1 MRVENGSLNNVIA
14 RKERLLQ
21 EVLERARTA
30 ETSLKELQQTRKSL
44 EQSTKKQ
51 VQEMTQQMNDAIVE
65 KTKAERECVSLR
77 DGVKSLR
84 DVWAR
89 EVKALKEEMRRKEE
103 EDKEEMEEAV
113 HLIYFCIY

>member
-1 MRVENGSLNNVIA
+1 MRIENGSLNNVIA

-30 ETSLKELQQTRKSL
+30 ETSLKELQQTRKLL

-51 VQEMTQQMNDAIVE
+51 VQKMTQQMNDARVE

-103 EDKEEMEEAV
+103 EDKKEMEEAV
-113 HLIYFCIY
+113 HVIYFCIY

>member
-51 VQEMTQQMNDAIVE
+51 VQEMTQQMDDARVE

-89 EVKALKEEMRRKEE
+89 EVKALEELRRKEE
-103 EDKEEMEEAV
+103 EDKREMEEAV